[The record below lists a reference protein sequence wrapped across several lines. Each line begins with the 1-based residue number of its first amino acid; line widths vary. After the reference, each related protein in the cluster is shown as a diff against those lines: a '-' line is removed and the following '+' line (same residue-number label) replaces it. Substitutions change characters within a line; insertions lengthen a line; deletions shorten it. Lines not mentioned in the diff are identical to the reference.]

1 MDLRLQ
7 VAILANHLDRC
18 RKLILRDA
26 AWTRATIG
34 LGKHSDLTALQLAA
48 LYDEEAARTMLAEGV
63 ACDLHSACALG
74 LVADIERL
82 AEPDAQAVLVEHLTP
97 MGFALVRA
105 RLESVQALLGAGDD
119 ARRALPRIG
128 FFAWEL
134 KALAGGHGHWQPIHA
149 ACAHGYAADA
159 GRIVTALLAAGAD
172 IDAPC
177 PLGELPIHLGA
188 TYGWLPVLESLLAH
202 GAGVD
207 SRTTPAAPAIW
218 EMSSPA
224 GTDPA
229 FAQTPLTIAAREGR
243 LDACDLLLQHGADP
257 NVRDSNQ
264 STPLHAAGRPWWQQN
279 AEVAK
284 LLLRAGADRTARDK
298 DGNTPEDLAVAAGY
312 HETASL
318 LARS

>member
-7 VAILANHLDRC
+7 VAILADDLDRC

-26 AWTRATIG
+26 ARARAAIG
-34 LGKHSDLTALQLAA
+34 LAKHSDLTALQLAA
-48 LYDEEAARTMLAEGV
+48 LYDEEAARAMLAKGI

-74 LVADIERL
+74 RVTDIVRL
-82 AEPDAQAVLVEHLTP
+82 AEPEAQAALAEHLTP
-97 MGFALVRA
+97 MGFALTQA
-105 RLESVQALLGAGDD
+105 RLKSVQALLSAGDD

-159 GRIVTALLAAGAD
+159 GRIVVALLEAGAD

-177 PLGELPIHLGA
+177 PLGDRPIHLAA
-188 TYGWLPVLESLLAH
+188 TYGWLAVLESLIAH

-207 SRTTPAAPAIW
+207 SRTTPAALAIW

-224 GTDPA
+224 GTEPA

-243 LDACDLLLQHGADP
+243 LDACDLLLRHGADP

-264 STPLHAAGRPWWQQN
+264 RTPLHAAARPWWQQN
-279 AEVAK
+279 TEVVK
-284 LLLRAGADRTARDK
+284 LLLQAGADRTARDK
-298 DGNTPEDLAVAAGY
+298 DGNTPEDLAAVAGY
-312 HETASL
+312 HETGSL